1 MRILL
6 SGDQTETAKSVDLFG
21 IIVNL
26 VLLRIA
32 FFPPDLRARLMHS

>member
-6 SGDQTETAKSVDLFG
+6 SGEQIETAKSVDLFG

-26 VLLRIA
+26 VLLRVA
-32 FFPPDLRARLMHS
+32 FFPPGLRARVMHS